1 MKDVKT
7 IVAQNLTALRK
18 ERGLTQM
25 ELAERFNYSDKAI
38 CRWEH
43 ADTLPDINVLYAL
56 CEFYGITMNQL
67 VDPHFSAKATVTE
80 ERNARAYRNWA
91 CAMLV
96 SAVFFFATVLF
107 IFSLAWFERAYWLA
121 FVWAVPISCIVIS
134 KILRRGMGAI
144 GRFIFTSLLI
154 WSTIAAVYLQVL
166 VRFDS
171 NIWYLF
177 LVGLP
182 LQAFVFLWSR
192 LKRYRGDLY

>member
-18 ERGLTQM
+18 ERGLTQL